1 MVCSLWSAVCGLK
14 KMPKLTIDGK
24 EVEVP
29 KGTKVIE
36 AAKQLNTDIPY
47 YCYHPGLSIA
57 GNCRMCLVEV
67 EKTPKLQI
75 ACHTECAD
83 GMVVKTNTQKVLD
96 TRKHV
101 LEFLLVN
108 HPLDCPVCD
117 QAGECW
123 LQDYYLNYGAY
134 DSRVNENK
142 VKKPKAQKIG
152 PTVMLDAERC
162 ILCSRCVRFTDEISK
177 TCELG
182 IVNRGDHSEVQ
193 VFPGKELDN
202 PYSGNVVDICPVGA
216 LTDRDFRFKARV
228 WYLEEKNSICNGCS
242 RGCNIQ
248 VHTRRGRPHH
258 AKGERVMRLKP
269 RFNEDVNQW
278 WMCDA
283 GRYGYKFVDQNR
295 ILFPTKRGAH
305 SFGEIAWETAIPE
318 IASHLQLAKGK
329 VGVFLS
335 PQLSNEE
342 LFLAKKL
349 FREHLKIENLLLLK
363 PNADGFQDDFL
374 IRADK
379 NPNSKGAEQIG
390 FKYDD
395 KAAKDFYT
403 RCENGEIEGIVVFG
417 QDLMTNVG
425 APLVGAQKG
434 QAQGLPLQ
442 FLKWSVFIGSN
453 HNLMSEYATYVLPSA
468 VYMEKDGT
476 FSNFE
481 GRVQRFD
488 RALDPLGESRPEWRI
503 LVNIARQTGLHMHY
517 DRAEEIF
524 HELVLSV
531 DAFRGLEYEK
541 LNSEAND
548 IRVLA
553 EPMIPNLVQ
562 NSPLIFYK
570 QQDEVK
576 K

>member
-1 MVCSLWSAVCGLK
+1 
-14 KMPKLTIDGK
+14 MPKLTIDGK

-36 AAKQLNTDIPY
+36 AAKQLNIDVPY

-57 GNCRMCLVEV
+57 GNCRMCLVDI

-152 PTVMLDAERC
+152 PNVMLDAERC

-177 TCELG
+177 TSELG
-182 IVNRGDHSEVQ
+182 IVNRGDHSEIQ

-216 LTDRDFRFKARV
+216 LTDRDFRFKVRV
-228 WYLEEKNSICNGCS
+228 WYLEEKDSVCNGCS

-248 VHTRRGRPHH
+248 VHSRRGRLHH

-269 RFNEDVNQW
+269 RFNENVNKW
-278 WMCDA
+278 WMCDE

-295 ILFPTKRGAH
+295 ITVPTKRGAH
-305 SFGEIAWETAIPE
+305 SLEEVAWESVIPE
-318 IASHLQLAKGK
+318 VASHLQLAKGK
-329 VGVFLS
+329 IGVFLS
-335 PQLSNEE
+335 PQLSNED
-342 LFLAKKL
+342 LFLARKL
-349 FREHLKIENLLLLK
+349 FSEHLKIENLFLVK
-363 PNADGFQDDFL
+363 PNQDGFQDDFL

-390 FKYDD
+390 FKYDN
-395 KAAKDFYT
+395 KAVSDFFA
-403 RCENGEIEGIVVFG
+403 RCEKGEVEGIVVFG
-417 QDLMTNVG
+417 QDLIS
-425 APLVGAQKG
+425 L
-434 QAQGLPLQ
+434 GLPLP
-442 FLKWSVFIGSN
+442 FLKWSIFIGSN
-453 HNLMSEYATYVLPSA
+453 HNLMSEYASYVLPSA

-476 FSNFE
+476 FTNFE

-488 RALDPLGESRPEWRI
+488 RALDPLGESRSEWRI
-503 LVNIARQTGLHMHY
+503 LVNLARQLGQHLHF
-517 DRAEEIF
+517 DRAQEIF
-524 HELVLSV
+524 HELALSV
-531 DAFRGLEYEK
+531 EAFRGLEYEK
-541 LNSEAND
+541 LNAGTDE

-553 EPMIPNLVQ
+553 EPMIPSLVQ
-562 NSPLIFYK
+562 DSPLIFYK
-570 QQDEVK
+570 DLKQ
-576 K
+576 